1 MVYKKINVRV
11 NKHEEIP
18 NVIRSLVENNSL
30 FSILTDYTN
39 YSLYRA
45 LCKLL
50 LLLLLLIQFF
60 FIVMAIFF
68 IFVRTALIVKINF
81 E

>member
-50 LLLLLLIQFF
+50 LLLLLLLIQFF
-60 FIVMAIFF
+60 YSNGHFLYI
-68 IFVRTALIVKINF
+68 RKNSTDS
-81 E
+81 ED